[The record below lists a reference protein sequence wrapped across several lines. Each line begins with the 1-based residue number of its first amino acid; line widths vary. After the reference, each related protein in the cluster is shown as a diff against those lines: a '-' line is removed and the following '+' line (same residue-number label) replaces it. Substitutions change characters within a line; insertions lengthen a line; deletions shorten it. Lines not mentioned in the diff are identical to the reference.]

1 MAHLWSSI
9 VWAPAFGDSQ
19 ASELIFVDCT
29 AKVSQLHC
37 TTIVKHEDI
46 VSCGSREG
54 GREGRMLRINIC
66 CALVAL
72 ATGMRGIQ

>member
-9 VWAPAFGDSQ
+9 VWTPAFGDSQ

-29 AKVSQLHC
+29 AKVSQLHR

-54 GREGRMLRINIC
+54 GGREGCSNIC
-66 CALVAL
+66 SMLVAL
-72 ATGMRGIQ
+72 ATGM